1 MCRSFFLKKSEDK
14 RSGDTY
20 NNLISPNMQLSSVEI
35 TSWRDIP
42 EWIATAVIDFLRK
55 FCTWSFINA
64 MSGVITI
71 HVPSIN
77 KAGT

>member
-20 NNLISPNMQLSSVEI
+20 NNFISPKMQLSSVEI

-42 EWIATAVIDFLRK
+42 E
-55 FCTWSFINA
+55 
-64 MSGVITI
+64 
-71 HVPSIN
+71 
-77 KAGT
+77 